1 MRLSTSCSGPIGK
14 KLCLG
19 LVLCLLTSPAFA
31 VLGLKPKSPAQ
42 PLSPVSGVSPPML
55 SPEEKQN
62 NAPGTPNAS
71 GPVPGS
77 GPAARPEASP
87 SAQALVPSTEPPPL
101 EDPLQMLAAKQIV
114 SPKLMA
120 QTTPVTRAQ
129 LAEIM
134 VKALDHGTD
143 LTSEFP
149 VYRDVSLAHPAYA
162 YIEVARAKKLLDY
175 PHDHGFYHPEQ
186 EIRFEELYV
195 AISHA
200 ITGPPPQSQRAE
212 YLLRNIP
219 GHDAFSPELRDAVAK
234 MAQSRFFTRT
244 RRYQTVFSPPE
255 NWVTVPTLAPLIH
268 YMMFLNQRRAPL
280 LGISEV
286 LPQVPPGLKLVISPA
301 TGILEDG
308 LKAGGR
314 LRFQL
319 VEAVEGIPR
328 TSTLFGSVEKTL
340 PERTYL
346 ILINNIRT
354 PDGQVYQTRAELSVS
369 FSARDKLGFI
379 VPGETFEVVTEPVP
393 PTVTGMPSPTG
404 MPDASVTPTTP
415 TFPANPGTL
424 RQPIRRLPKRL

>member
-19 LVLCLLTSPAFA
+19 LVWCLFTSPAVAFW
-31 VLGLKPKSPAQ
+31 GFKPKSPAQ
-42 PLSPVSGVSPPML
+42 PLLPVSGVSPPML
-55 SPEEKQN
+55 SPEGAQKS
-62 NAPGTPNAS
+62 T
-71 GPVPGS
+71 PGS
-77 GPAARPEASP
+77 SNGSLTPGARPETSP

-101 EDPLQMLAAKQIV
+101 EDPLQTLAAKHIISQALLIQ
-114 SPKLMA
+114 S
-120 QTTPVTRAQ
+120 TPVTRAQ
-129 LAEIM
+129 LAEVM
-134 VKALDHGTD
+134 VKALDHSTD

-149 VYRDVSLAHPAYA
+149 VYRDVPLSHPAYA

-200 ITGPPPQSQRAE
+200 ITGTPPQSQRAE

-219 GHDAFSPELRDAVAK
+219 AHDAFSPELRDAVAK

-244 RRYQTVFSPPE
+244 RRYQTVFSPPQE
-255 NWVTVPTLAPLIH
+255 WVTVPTLAPLIH

-280 LGISEV
+280 LGISDV
-286 LPQVPPGLKLVISPA
+286 LPQVPAGLKLVISPA
-301 TGILEDG
+301 TGILEDK

-319 VEAVEGIPR
+319 VDAVEGIPR
-328 TSTLFGSVEKTL
+328 TSTLFGSVERAL
-340 PERTYL
+340 PDRTYL

-354 PDGQVYQTRAELSVS
+354 PEGQVFETRAQLSVS

-379 VPGETFEVVTEPVP
+379 VPGETFEVLTEAV
-393 PTVTGMPSPTG
+393 PSPAAGLSSPAGTPG
-404 MPDASVTPTTP
+404 ASVVPTTP
-415 TFPANPGTL
+415 TVPANSGML
-424 RQPIRRLPKRL
+424 RQPLRLLPKRP